1 MVATSAS
8 DRGAWLGRPWTEGP
22 QHGLKGQAA
31 RKVDGPP
38 LADGS
43 SMRRS
48 GKQSVNVAVDPYAH
62 FETMRT
68 RGLSD
73 GTGLSEVIL
82 EAEAWCA

>member
-1 MVATSAS
+1 
-8 DRGAWLGRPWTEGP
+8 
-22 QHGLKGQAA
+22 
-31 RKVDGPP
+31 
-38 LADGS
+38 
-43 SMRRS
+43 MRRS

>member
-1 MVATSAS
+1 LPRPGAAERAITIDRYVPYQRLACTTSVGRGQS
-8 DRGAWLGRPWTEGP
+8 D
-22 QHGLKGQAA
+22 AA
-31 RKVDGPP
+31 RCK
-38 LADGS
+38 
-43 SMRRS
+43 RS
-48 GKQSVNVAVDPYAH
+48 LNVAVDPYAH